1 MLMRMVFNNNIIILH
16 QYGKGIALNGSR
28 PIANNSWVWG
38 MCLEKLR
45 GLQAGAEVTTT
56 TLWVATTR
64 HNHTEDL
71 SGEFRSYVSRHIQRE
86 GRRAWSRVVK
96 MTAPEKHCEQTD
108 VINPLSPINP
118 HTKILQTDLYTLS

>member
-1 MLMRMVFNNNIIILH
+1 MVFNNNIIILH

-45 GLQAGAEVTTT
+45 GLQAGTEVTTT
-56 TLWVATTR
+56 TIWVATTR

-71 SGEFRSYVSRHIQRE
+71 SGEFHSYLSRRIERE
-86 GRRAWSRVVK
+86 GRRAWSRAVK
-96 MTAPEKHCEQTD
+96 MTTPEKHCEQID
-108 VINPLSPINP
+108 VIKRAVKLLRLCKYPKTTQHNYNNWR
-118 HTKILQTDLYTLS
+118 